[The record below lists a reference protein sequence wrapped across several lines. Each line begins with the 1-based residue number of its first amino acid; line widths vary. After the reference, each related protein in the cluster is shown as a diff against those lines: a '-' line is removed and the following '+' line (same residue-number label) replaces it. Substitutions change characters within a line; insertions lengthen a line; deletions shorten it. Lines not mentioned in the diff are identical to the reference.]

1 LTELVRQPEWLDR
14 INNMRK
20 RIQKNKKDFDKRKNK
35 KANNNENDGI
45 GKN

>member
-1 LTELVRQPEWLDR
+1 VRQPEWLDR